1 MKTKIKKKGPGR
13 KLFVKGDPRINRMGG
28 PRGDKKIPML
38 KILMAE
44 LLGTDDLKS
53 LDQSNLA
60 QVIKALVEVA
70 KDKNHPL
77 MVQAAREVLDRSY
90 GKVTTNIM
98 FETGPP
104 VISITHNVVQLP
116 SNGS

>member
-13 KLFVKGDPRINRMGG
+13 KLFVKGDPRINRLGG

-44 LLGTDDLKS
+44 LLGTDDLGS

-104 VISITHNVVQLP
+104 VISITHNVVELP